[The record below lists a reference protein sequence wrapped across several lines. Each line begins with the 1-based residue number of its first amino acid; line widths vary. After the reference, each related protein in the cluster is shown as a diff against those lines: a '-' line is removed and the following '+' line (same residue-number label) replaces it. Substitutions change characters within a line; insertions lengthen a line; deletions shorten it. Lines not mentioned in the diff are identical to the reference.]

1 MRQLISLY
9 GPFAIQSFGLFIV
22 LGIIIFTIL
31 FLRDPRRKKLISIEQ
46 YYNGLSGAIIA
57 GFIGGRLLYMSTN
70 WETFGSLWN
79 IFAFWQGG
87 YSLLGGILALMIFVP
102 WYLKKQEIPILPL
115 VDLVSL
121 YAPFL
126 QAISRM
132 GCFFAG
138 CCYGIH
144 TTSWWGIA
152 HDMCP
157 GELLHPTQLYSAVF
171 LFGIFLFLY
180 LFAQYHFKKAGQLFC
195 VYLILMS
202 IERFIIDFWRADREF
217 ISLISILSLAQL
229 LALLL
234 LVLGICGL
242 IYFTFS
248 TTAKKT

>member
-31 FLRDPRRKKLISIEQ
+31 FLGDPRRKKLINAEQ

-70 WETFGSLWN
+70 WETFGSIWN

-87 YSLLGGILALMIFVP
+87 YSLLGGILALLIFVP
-102 WYLKKQEIPILPL
+102 WYLKKQLIPILPL

-126 QAISRM
+126 QAISRI

-138 CCYGIH
+138 CCYGIQ
-144 TTSWWGIA
+144 TISWLGIT
-152 HDMCP
+152 HSMCP
-157 GELLHPTQLYSAVF
+157 GKLLHPTQLYSAGF

-180 LFAQYHFKKAGQLFC
+180 LFAQHHFKKAGQLFC

-202 IERFIIDFWRADREF
+202 AERFIIDFWRADREF
-217 ISLISILSLAQL
+217 VSLISTLSLAQL
-229 LALLL
+229 IALLL
-234 LVLGICGL
+234 LALGMCGL

-248 TTAKKT
+248 KTAKKT